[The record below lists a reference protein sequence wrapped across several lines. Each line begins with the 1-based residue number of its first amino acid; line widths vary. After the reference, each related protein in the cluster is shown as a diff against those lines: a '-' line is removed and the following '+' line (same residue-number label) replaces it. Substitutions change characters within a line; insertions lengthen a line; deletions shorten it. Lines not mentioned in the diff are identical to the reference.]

1 MLLNQLY
8 LLSVLHFMCKRLYK
22 LQSKDISK
30 MSSTFVPYAYDALK
44 VLTLEMQSIPKMKA
58 EVVLLTIQYAKVPEI
73 SIKKK

>member
-1 MLLNQLY
+1 
-8 LLSVLHFMCKRLYK
+8 
-22 LQSKDISK
+22 